1 MMSISSRGLKNN
13 RISCIH
19 RTTNSRS
26 MAVFTRGEL
35 PFKMESMRKTRMGR
49 AFRTIWTSMVKE
61 SKMIKKEAMAKMTKV
76 SLFI

>member
-1 MMSISSRGLKNN
+1 MMSISSQGLKNN
-13 RISCIH
+13 RISCIR

-26 MAVFTRGEL
+26 MAVFIRGEL

-49 AFRTIWTSMVKE
+49 AFKTTWTSMVKV